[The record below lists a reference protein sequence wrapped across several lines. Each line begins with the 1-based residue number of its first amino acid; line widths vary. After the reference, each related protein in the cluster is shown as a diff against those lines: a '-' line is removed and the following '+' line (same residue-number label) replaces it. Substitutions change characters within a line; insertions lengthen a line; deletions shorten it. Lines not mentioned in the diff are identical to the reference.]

1 MAVNTVIEGNILKID
16 DGVKIEY
23 FNAGW
28 VSISFDADHVYLFN
42 NATTSLKEL
51 QSFKN
56 PYKILKTE
64 FQYNAVSITSE
75 SKIIIQEENKC
86 RPRVYHQHFKRWGGR
101 IYHTYKV
108 SNLYLF
114 IRCRSCWGCY
124 FHR

>member
-28 VSISFDADHVYLFN
+28 VSISFDADNVYLFN

-56 PYKILKTE
+56 PYKILKTD
-64 FQYNAVSITSE
+64 FQYNAVSITTEAAIATVLSD
-75 SKIIIQEENKC
+75 KI
-86 RPRVYHQHFKRWGGR
+86 G
-101 IYHTYKV
+101 
-108 SNLYLF
+108 
-114 IRCRSCWGCY
+114 
-124 FHR
+124 